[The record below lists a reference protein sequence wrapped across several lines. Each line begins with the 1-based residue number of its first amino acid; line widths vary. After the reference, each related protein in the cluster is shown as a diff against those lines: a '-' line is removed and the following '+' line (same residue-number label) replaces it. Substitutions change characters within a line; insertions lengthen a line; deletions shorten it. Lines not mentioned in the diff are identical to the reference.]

1 MHNYIYPEKTR
12 QFDIKAL
19 IIIESHYRFITMNF
33 CYLKEFSLLQSKIFD
48 ENFQLNFY
56 SSFQLHKNS

>member
-19 IIIESHYRFITMNF
+19 IIIESHYRFISMNF

-48 ENFQLNFY
+48 ENFQ
-56 SSFQLHKNS
+56 